1 MTDQNQPENVEYFKY
16 LGSMITNNA
25 KLNPGLP
32 GKSGIQKKKA
42 LYTSKLDLN
51 LRKKLVKCCNRR
63 IKLCDTE
70 LWTLRKVNLNTTKF

>member
-16 LGSMITNNA
+16 LGSMTTNDA

-32 GKSGIQKKKA
+32 EQKRHSKKKA

-51 LRKKLVKCCNRR
+51 LRK
-63 IKLCDTE
+63 I
-70 LWTLRKVNLNTTKF
+70 